1 MTDTDVVQGEG
12 FVWRAREP
20 DGHLPSVSYGVT
32 LVGKATVTNPSG
44 AGLAR
49 HIADVAA
56 HGDYAFLTVYRHP
69 TCVRT
74 GAYVINISDPKAPF
88 EVESAFVETTN
99 GNYVGEGPC
108 VIEIANE
115 YFSGALLIHPQ
126 EHYILADAPDPT
138 EPRQRGGISIW
149 DISDPENAQLL
160 AAHAGDYTDAHNE
173 PADQALAAYYT
184 CAWTDSSTN
193 RTYVSFVTDKPTT
206 DIVIMEITDPRN
218 PVTVNALDLR
228 VAPFHV
234 TGDPSK
240 GLISVFGHAVD
251 VRQVGDRYV
260 MTATYW
266 DGGYVLLDVTD
277 PTPGNV
283 SLIAR
288 TEYAEFDEERAKRGQ
303 QIWPEG
309 NANHHDL
316 SPDAEYLV
324 GADENI
330 EAYRLLGTITSGP
343 HAGTDY
349 IAAWSPGSAPV
360 DADHPISGTPTF
372 VGSGCPGTVP
382 PGRGIALIE
391 RDASILTGGSAPGCA
406 FQEKLDAI
414 TAAGYSAGIIF
425 NHQGPDAMQQFPTAA
440 TGTIPLMFV
449 NRLTGLRLLGVPDVT
464 EETAGT
470 TPTPADPVVCAT
482 DVKSEFVGWGYLRL
496 FKTDIPGSGAG
507 SVTQIDTYAIPE
519 SQDPRY
525 GTGFGD
531 FSASH
536 VAIDPDRRLVY
547 ATFFAGGLRVLSYGS
562 DGLREVGA
570 FREPGVDFWGVKVH
584 KIGEK
589 NYVLVSDRNF
599 GLYIFDF

>member
-1 MTDTDVVQGEG
+1 MTGTDVVQGEG
-12 FVWRAREP
+12 FVWRAREL

-56 HGDYAFLTVYRHP
+56 YGDYAFLTVYRHP

-74 GAYVINISDPKAPF
+74 GAYVMNISDPKAPF
-88 EVESAFVETTN
+88 EVESAFIETTN

-115 YFSGALLIHPQ
+115 YFSGALFIHPH

-138 EPRQRGGISIW
+138 EPRQRGGINIW
-149 DISDPENAQLL
+149 DVSDPENAQLL
-160 AAHAGDYTDAHNE
+160 AAHAGDYTDSHNE

-184 CAWTDSSTN
+184 CAWTDSSTS

-218 PVTVNALDLR
+218 PVMVNALDLR
-228 VAPFHV
+228 IAPFHV

-251 VRQVGDRYV
+251 VRRVGDRYV

-288 TEYAEFDEERAKRGQ
+288 TEYAEIDEERAKRGQ

-330 EAYRLLGTITSGP
+330 EAYRLFGTITSGP
-343 HAGTDY
+343 HAGTEY
-349 IAAWSPGSAPV
+349 IAAWSSGSAPV
-360 DADHPISGTPTF
+360 NADHPISGTPTF

-440 TGTIPLMFV
+440 RGTIPLMFV
-449 NRLTGLRLLGVPDVT
+449 NRLTGLRLLGVPGVT

-470 TPTPADPVVCAT
+470 TPTPANPVACAT

-496 FKTDIPGSGAG
+496 FKTDIPRSGTG

-570 FREPGVDFWGVKVH
+570 FREPGIDFWGVKIH